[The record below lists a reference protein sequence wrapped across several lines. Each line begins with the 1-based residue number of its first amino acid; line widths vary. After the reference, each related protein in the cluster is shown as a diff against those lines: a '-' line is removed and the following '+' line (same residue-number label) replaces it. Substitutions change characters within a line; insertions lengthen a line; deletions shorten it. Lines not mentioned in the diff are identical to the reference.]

1 MFLLSSPHISPGSSR
16 FSDAEEGRT
25 DRRLH
30 FSEEQIRGRGRSD
43 TVEKEGESEVLSQDF
58 PWVEEGGGE
67 VILPFFSSRSNRG
80 KKFSGGV
87 SAATLIK
94 AKVGSGVGVQRR
106 AAAAAAIIFIR
117 AAGDRE
123 AE

>member
-16 FSDAEEGRT
+16 FSDAEEERT

-58 PWVEEGGGE
+58 
-67 VILPFFSSRSNRG
+67 S
-80 KKFSGGV
+80 
-87 SAATLIK
+87 
-94 AKVGSGVGVQRR
+94 
-106 AAAAAAIIFIR
+106 
-117 AAGDRE
+117 
-123 AE
+123 

>member
-1 MFLLSSPHISPGSSR
+1 MG
-16 FSDAEEGRT
+16 EGGV
-25 DRRLH
+25 
-30 FSEEQIRGRGRSD
+30 IPWKKRG
-43 TVEKEGESEVLSQDF
+43 GESEVLSQDF

-67 VILPFFSSRSNRG
+67 VILPLFSSRSNRG
-80 KKFSGGV
+80 KKFCGGV

-94 AKVGSGVGVQRR
+94 AKVGSGIGVQRR
-106 AAAAAAIIFIR
+106 AAATAAAAKKIFR